1 VTDSQSKKI
10 AESPLEERAFSYV
23 YLRSFDPLRSDAKM
37 HKIKMKTLVL
47 GLGNELYGD
56 DGVGIAV
63 VQKLKS
69 DPELKKEFSHYLADV
84 DIEECSLTG
93 FKLLDVVIGYDR
105 LIIIDTIKREN
116 PLTGKISTLK
126 HSDLRYI
133 PGPSPHYVSIPQAI
147 DIGRKLGLKVPSK
160 IDIIAVEAKNLYNMG
175 EGLTPEMTKAIP
187 EIIQKLKEFLEEK

>member
-1 VTDSQSKKI
+1 MTQ
-10 AESPLEERAFSYV
+10 ENRAT
-23 YLRSFDPLRSDAKM
+23 
-37 HKIKMKTLVL
+37 TLVL

-56 DGVGIAV
+56 DGVGNFV
-63 VQKLKS
+63 VKKLKS
-69 DPELKKEFSHYLADV
+69 DPDLEEEFAGYLKDV

-105 LIIIDTIKREN
+105 LIIIDTIKRSD
-116 PLTGKISTLK
+116 PITGKVYTLK

-147 DIGRKLGLKVPSK
+147 DMGRKLGLKVPSK

-175 EGLTPEMTKAIP
+175 EGLTPEMIAAIP
-187 EIIQKLKEFLEEK
+187 EIVQKLKELLKEK

>member
-1 VTDSQSKKI
+1 V
-10 AESPLEERAFSYV
+10 AFHP
-23 YLRSFDPLRSDAKM
+23 FDPLRNDAKM
-37 HKIKMKTLVL
+37 QKLVKTRKNLKKSKMKTLVL

-63 VQKLKS
+63 VQKLKGES
-69 DPELKKEFSHYLADV
+69 KLREEFSRYMENVDV
-84 DIEECSLTG
+84 EECSLTG

-105 LIIIDTIKREN
+105 LIIIDTIKKEN
-116 PLTGKISTLK
+116 PITGKVYLLR

-175 EGLTPEMTKAIP
+175 EGLTPEMTVAIP
-187 EIIQKLKEFLEEK
+187 EILMKLKALLQNK